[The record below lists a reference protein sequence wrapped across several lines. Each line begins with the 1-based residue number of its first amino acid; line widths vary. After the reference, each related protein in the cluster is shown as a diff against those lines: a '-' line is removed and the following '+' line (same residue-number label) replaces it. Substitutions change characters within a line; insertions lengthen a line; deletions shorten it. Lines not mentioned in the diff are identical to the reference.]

1 MTVTEQQHSD
11 MVRQLSKPGAD
22 IISEMTAQQAHLL
35 HMAVGVSGEA
45 GELLDAVKKHV
56 IYGKPLD
63 FDNMIEELGDLEF
76 YMNGVRQA
84 LCLGRQRILEAN
96 MKKLAKRY
104 GAKYTNVAAQE
115 RKDKQS

>member
-11 MVRQLSKPGAD
+11 MVRQLSKPGEH

-56 IYGKPLD
+56 IYRKPID
-63 FDNMIEELGDLEF
+63 FENVIEELGDLEF
-76 YMNGVRQA
+76 YINGVRQA

-96 MKKLAKRY
+96 MKKLATRY
-104 GAKYTNVAAQE
+104 GAKYTDVAAQE
-115 RKDKQS
+115 RKDKQA